1 MSTPHLRSRTLERAR
16 RFLGKRAGFLPNR
29 LVSGDLDGI
38 RRVVV
43 IPVLAEEESLFK
55 TLDSLG
61 RSGAQE
67 LAQTLVICVVNNR
80 AEPHA
85 GPEQVAANQRT
96 LAHLDNLVHR
106 RAAATQPRID
116 TISLRLA
123 YVDASSPG
131 REIGPK
137 MGVGEGRRIGL
148 DLGLSVLTENSEHR
162 GLLICL
168 DADTLVEADY
178 LREVQ
183 KHFDTRSSWA
193 AVVGYAHTLPT
204 EARGRAAIVRYEL
217 FLRYHE
223 LGLRSAHSPYGFP
236 TIGSTMV
243 ARSDA
248 YVAAGGMNRR
258 QAGEDF
264 YFLQE
269 LAKTGGV
276 SRVDST
282 AVHPSARSSD
292 RVPFGTGATVGLHL
306 SGADDGSTVYHPES
320 YKILGAWLSMV
331 GNGLD
336 RGASELLAGAESI
349 APQLR
354 EFLELN
360 EFEEVWPRLQQNAAH
375 HEGLESQF
383 HRWFDAFKTLK
394 LIHFLRDHQLSRF
407 PIFDAIRELLDR
419 SEQGRSGVPWNDLA
433 DDLDAQE
440 NLLRLLRQRCAADDR

>member
-1 MSTPHLRSRTLERAR
+1 MKTAHYRSPTLERAR

-43 IPVLAEEESLFK
+43 IPVLAEEENLFK

-61 RSGAQE
+61 HNGAEE

-85 GPEQVAANQRT
+85 GPDQVADNQRT
-96 LAHLDNLVHR
+96 LAHLDNLIHG
-106 RAAATQPRID
+106 RAASIQPSLD
-116 TISLRLA
+116 PDSLRLA
-123 YVDASSPG
+123 SVDASSPG

-148 DLGLSVLTENSEHR
+148 DLGLSVLTENAEDR

-168 DADTLVEADY
+168 DADTVVEADY
-178 LREVQ
+178 LCEVQ
-183 KHFDTRSSWA
+183 KHFDTRDSWA

-204 EARGRAAIVRYEL
+204 EVRRRAAIVFYEL

-223 LGLRSAHSPYGFP
+223 LGLRSARSPYAFP
-236 TIGSTMV
+236 TIGSTIA
-243 ARSDA
+243 ARCDA

-276 SRVDST
+276 GRVDST
-282 AVHPSARSSD
+282 TVHPSARSSD
-292 RVPFGTGATVGLHL
+292 RVPFGTGATVGRHL
-306 SGADDGSTVYHPES
+306 SGADDGTTVYHPES

-331 GNGLD
+331 GSGLD
-336 RGASELLAGAESI
+336 RGASELLGGAGGIS
-349 APQLR
+349 PQLR

-360 EFEEVWPRLQQNAAH
+360 RFEEIWPRLQQNAAH
-375 HEGLESQF
+375 QEGLEAQF

-394 LIHFLRDHQLSRF
+394 LIHFLRDHQLSRC
-407 PIFDAIRELLDR
+407 PIFDAIREIFA
-419 SEQGRSGVPWNDLA
+419 RSGLSCSAVSWG
-433 DDLDAQE
+433 DLDAQE
-440 NLLRLLRQRCAADDR
+440 NLLELLRRQCAEDRF